1 MKIYLL
7 QYEPTKNLFGSLLFK
22 SISKMEF
29 KNNVLCFTRNCS
41 LLFYQFI
48 WTTRIEKLLW
58 VSIIRKNPPFPV

>member
-41 LLFYQFI
+41 LLFNQF
-48 WTTRIEKLLW
+48 TRTQNDEN
-58 VSIIRKNPPFPV
+58 RKASLGINNS